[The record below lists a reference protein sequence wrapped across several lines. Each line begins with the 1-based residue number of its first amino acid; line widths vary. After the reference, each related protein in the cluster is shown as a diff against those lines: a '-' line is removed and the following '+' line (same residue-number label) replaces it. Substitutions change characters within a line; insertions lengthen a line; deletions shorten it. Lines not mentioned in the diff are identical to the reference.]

1 MSAHTAALITVHVLD
16 DNGSDSGGGFTNSLP
31 PCGWNI
37 LAASSTI
44 INDLTVKLSLISSVS
59 NSSPVHV
66 FEPLFWTGQ
75 LLDNFWLKHQANISG
90 MDEAALFKNHFSW
103 INF

>member
-1 MSAHTAALITVHVLD
+1 MCLTTTAAVAGLQIRFPLAA
-16 DNGSDSGGGFTNSLP
+16 GIYWLP
-31 PCGWNI
+31 PPP
-37 LAASSTI
+37 SSMTSQSEI
-44 INDLTVKLSLISSVS
+44 KSEISLIRSVS